1 MDLFISLSSS
11 SSKLDFSLWSH
22 LFLKKSLGHIAWHV
36 GSLFLDQGWNLRPL
50 RWSINRWTACKV
62 QKPSLRKCMCYTFLL
77 GSVLCGSCSW
87 LFTIINLLIE
97 ISWFPFEVDTI
108 SLFVE
113 MGDYDF
119 PTVSLFVGSKIWVPT
134 QAFWINFWYS
144 FCYLI
149 ATCRTKCE
157 ESNKASETTYAGI
170 WKRKD
175 TFC

>member
-1 MDLFISLSSS
+1 MILLLPLEDHRYVKYSLCGSFYQSF
-11 SSKLDFSLWSH
+11 L
-22 LFLKKSLGHIAWHV
+22 LFLKTRFFPLKPSFFFFKSVGHIAWHV
-36 GSLFLDQGWNLRPL
+36 GSLFLDQGWNSCPL
-50 RWSINRWTACKV
+50 LWSINRWTACKV

-119 PTVSLFVGSKIWVPT
+119 PTVRLFVGSKI
-134 QAFWINFWYS
+134 
-144 FCYLI
+144 
-149 ATCRTKCE
+149 
-157 ESNKASETTYAGI
+157 
-170 WKRKD
+170 
-175 TFC
+175 